1 MRDLHHKKIR
11 PQRNKNRQKRERKPR
26 KPIQYRRIV
35 RKSARVCVGLILVTL
50 LWTVGTEVY
59 ELVTRTTLF
68 TLEKIE
74 VSRLKRISRDD
85 IVAQAG
91 VKHGDPMLSLDL
103 KHIVEKLQK
112 NAWIDTLKVR
122 RRFPGTLT
130 FEISEREP
138 VAVANMGYLYYLDAK
153 GGIFKPL
160 TDGDRLDF
168 PIVTG
173 IVEEDLVK
181 DPEGTRAM
189 IRTALGILDLLKKG
203 TVFRLEDISE
213 IHLDKGYGYTL
224 FTAHG
229 GVPVKLGN
237 SDFAEKLARLSRIY
251 KELAA
256 QSATVEYIDVNY
268 SDKIVVK
275 KV

>member
-1 MRDLHHKKIR
+1 
-11 PQRNKNRQKRERKPR
+11 
-26 KPIQYRRIV
+26 V
-35 RKSARVCVGLILVTL
+35 RKSARVCVGLILVTI
-50 LWTVGTEVY
+50 LWTVSTEVY

-68 TLEKIE
+68 TLERIE
-74 VSRLKRISRDD
+74 VSRLKRNTRDD

-91 VKHGDPMLSLDL
+91 VKLGDPMLSLDL
-103 KHIVEKLQK
+103 KDIVDRLRK

-122 RRFPGTLT
+122 RRFPDTLT
-130 FEISEREP
+130 IEISEREP
-138 VAVANMGYLYYLDAK
+138 VAVANMGYLYYVDA
-153 GGIFKPL
+153 GGGVFKPL
-160 TDGDRLDF
+160 TEGDRLDF

-181 DPEGTRAM
+181 DPEGTKAM
-189 IRTALGILDLLKKG
+189 VKTALDILDLLKKG

-224 FTAHG
+224 FTARG
-229 GVPVKLGN
+229 GIPVKLGN
-237 SDFAEKLARLSRIY
+237 SDFGEKLARLSRIY
-251 KELAA
+251 RELAA
-256 QSATVEYIDVNY
+256 QGAAVEYIDVNY